1 MARIRPVDPDFM
13 PASVASCFLALRRR
27 FGGIP
32 NFFRELAVS
41 PAALHGYVA
50 AREAL
55 DEGALPPALRV
66 QIGLAV
72 SAAEDCD
79 YCVTALRTQ
88 AVSIPLSNAECDLA
102 LRFESAHAKRAAGL
116 RLARAV
122 YRQSPG
128 ALADHELEAAR
139 DAGYSDAAL
148 IELVAE
154 VSLAQLACRINR
166 LAQTSIDDDDGQ
178 QTVPAAFSM
187 LRTA

>member
-13 PASVASCFLALRRR
+13 PAAVASCFLALRRR

-41 PAALHGYVA
+41 PAALRGYVA
-50 AREAL
+50 ACEAL
-55 DEGALPPALRV
+55 DEGALPAALRV

-72 SAAEDCD
+72 SSAEDCD
-79 YCVTALRTQ
+79 YCVTALLAQ
-88 AVSIPLSNAECDLA
+88 AASVPLSRSECDLA
-102 LRFESAHAKRAAGL
+102 LRFESAHPKRAAGL

-122 YRQSPG
+122 YGQSPG
-128 ALADHELEAAR
+128 GLADHELEAAR

-154 VSLAQLACRINR
+154 VSMAQLACRINR
-166 LAQTSIDDDDGQ
+166 LAQTPIDADDGQ
-178 QTVPAAFSM
+178 QTVPAAFTMVS
-187 LRTA
+187 TA